1 MGCTTEI
8 AYCGLYC
15 GDCVI
20 RKHHMGGLAGR
31 LLEAIATPAFAKLAA
46 GLPEL
51 NPDIFEPLKNHEGCR
66 QVLAAIVHLDCAMP
80 CRSGG
85 GTSGCRIREC
95 CRQKGMNGCWECGEF
110 ESCQTLAWLDP
121 VNQGANVANLAS
133 SGTRGSRSSLP
144 GRSFGRRSAESTCH
158 GPQGWRFIDV
168 YVNALQRPKRRG
180 VTNWRPASP

>member
-1 MGCTTEI
+1 MERIVGCTTEI

-20 RKHHMGGLAGR
+20 RKHHVGGLAGR
-31 LLEAIATPAFAKLAA
+31 LLDAIATPAFAKLAA

-51 NPDIFEPLKNHEGCR
+51 NPEIFEPLKNQEGCH
-66 QVLAAIVHLDCAMP
+66 QVLAAIAHLDCAMP

-85 GTSGCRIREC
+85 RTSGCRIREC

-121 VNQGANVANLAS
+121 VHQGANLANLRILRDKGIEEFLA
-133 SGTRGSRSSLP
+133 GKKL
-144 GRSFGRRSAESTCH
+144 
-158 GPQGWRFIDV
+158 W
-168 YVNALQRPKRRG
+168 
-180 VTNWRPASP
+180 